1 MFIKKIM
8 RKYLFVVIAVSLFQS
23 ISSQE
28 ITKKVTLLWDTSYSM
43 IDRSLDNDLNYLN
56 EYFLKNSNSQV
67 NLIKFSNDIILNQFY
82 SVRNSSWLDLKK
94 ELQNTT
100 YDGSTNYN
108 KLIISESDEVLLFS
122 DGYSYDTELP
132 NINVPF
138 LVISSNKENNIDFL
152 KTLTKDSKKEFIDLK
167 TIQTNKSKATEFKT
181 VKGRVSDENGYLSN
195 VVVISR
201 DNNLKTVT
209 DSLGNFSIE
218 ARNKGILE
226 FRYIGKNTIL
236 SRVSES
242 IVKNIYMTDG
252 NMVLDELVLESKKE
266 EVIDNGYGKLDKK
279 RLGYSIETLDGNK
292 IIPSNTNVKDAV
304 AGKFA
309 GVKIGN
315 NDDLSQFVG
324 RGRYTTILG
333 NQYGLVVVDGLVI
346 KQSNSSRDAG
356 FIADTGF
363 LDPANIE
370 SVTYLKGL
378 AATNIYGS
386 DGSNG
391 VLLIKTK
398 TGSSS
403 YKKKKKRRL
412 GNTPTYNNDA
422 EIEEIIN
429 KPYIKEISKT
439 TSIEDA
445 YKAYISQRKLY
456 GKDVNFF
463 FDIASYFK
471 NWNNPYLVKRI
482 LSNVLE
488 VHKNL
493 DVEILRMLAYKYEEF
508 DMFDESVEA
517 YEQIISIKPSE
528 SQAYR
533 NLALSYQLNKQFT
546 KAQEVHNKIYN
557 NKYTEVNSF
566 SGLKQTIN
574 SEYKNLVALH
584 NSTLVAT
591 DIPDFYKK
599 NTEYDTRIVFEWSYF
614 DAQFDLQIVN
624 PQQRYYTWSH
634 TQNEERSRII
644 KETAQGYGLE
654 EFFITKKDKGE
665 WLFNLTYYGKKTGD
679 NSIPTYL
686 KITVYNNFGR
696 PNQTKKVT
704 VKELSD
710 LNKKETILKL
720 KI

>member
-1 MFIKKIM
+1 M
-8 RKYLFVVIAVSLFQS
+8 RKYLSLLTAIS
-23 ISSQE
+23 ICLSVSSQE

-152 KTLTKDSKKEFIDLK
+152 KTLTKGSKKEFIDLK

-218 ARNKGILE
+218 ARNRGILE

-242 IVKNIYMTDG
+242 TVKNIYMTDG
-252 NMVLDELVLESKKE
+252 NMVLDELVLESNKE

-309 GVKIGN
+309 GIKIGN

-363 LDPANIE
+363 IDPANIE

-439 TSIEDA
+439 TSIADA

-517 YEQIISIKPSE
+517 YEQIITIKPSE

-557 NKYTEVNSF
+557 NKYTDVNSF

-584 NSTLVAT
+584 NSTLVAA

-599 NTEYDTRIVFEWSYF
+599 NAEYDTRIVFEWSYF

-665 WLFNLTYYGKKTGD
+665 WLFNITYYGKKTGD

-704 VKELSD
+704 VKELND

>member
-8 RKYLFVVIAVSLFQS
+8 RKYLFVVITVSLFQS

-28 ITKKVTLLWDTSYSM
+28 LTKKVTLLWDTSYSM

-309 GVKIGN
+309 GIKIGN

-386 DGSNG
+386 DGRNG

-517 YEQIISIKPSE
+517 YEQIISMKPSE

-584 NSTLVAT
+584 NSTLVAA

>member
-1 MFIKKIM
+1 MK
-8 RKYLFVVIAVSLFQS
+8 KYLVLLVAISICQS

-28 ITKKVTLLWDTSYSM
+28 IIKKVTLLWDTSYSM
-43 IDRSLDNDLNYLN
+43 IDRSLDNDLDYLN
-56 EYFLKNSNSQV
+56 EYFFKNSNTEV
-67 NLIKFSNDIILNQFY
+67 TLIKFSNDIILTETY
-82 SVRNSSWLDLKK
+82 GIKNSNWLDLKK

-108 KLIISESDEVLLFS
+108 KLTVSASDEVLLFS
-122 DGYSYDTELP
+122 DGYTYDSKLLKITSPLT
-132 NINVPF
+132 V
-138 LVISSNKENNIDFL
+138 VSSNKEYNADFL
-152 KTLTKDSKKEFIDLK
+152 VSISKGAKDKFIDLR
-167 TIQTNKSKATEFKT
+167 TIHSNTSVASEFKT
-181 VKGRVSDENGYLSN
+181 INGRVSDENGYLSD
-195 VVVISR
+195 VTVISR
-201 DNNLKTVT
+201 GNNTQTLT

-218 ARNKGILE
+218 AQNRGILE

-236 SRVSES
+236 LRASDSAT
-242 IVKNIYMTDG
+242 KNIYMTDG
-252 NMVLDELVLESKKE
+252 NMVLDEVVLENNKNE
-266 EVIDNGYGKLDKK
+266 EIDNGYGKLDKK
-279 RLGYSIETLDGNK
+279 RLGYSIETLDGDK
-292 IIPSNTNVKDAV
+292 IIPSNTDVKDAV

-309 GVKIGN
+309 GIKIGN
-315 NDDLSQFVG
+315 NDDLTQFVG

-333 NQYGLVVVDGLVI
+333 NQYGLVVIDGLVTQ
-346 KQSNSSRDAG
+346 QSDSSRDNG

-363 LDPANIE
+363 IDPANIE

-398 TGSSS
+398 TGTSS
-403 YKKKKKRRL
+403 YKKKKKKQL
-412 GNTPTYNNDA
+412 GNTPTYIDDT
-422 EIEEIIN
+422 EIEEIID
-429 KPYIKEISKT
+429 KPYIREISQT
-439 TSIEDA
+439 TTIEEA
-445 YKAYISQRKLY
+445 YKTYLSQRELY

-463 FDIASYFK
+463 FDMASYFK
-471 NWNNPYLVKRI
+471 NWNNSYMIKRI

-488 VHKNL
+488 VQKSL

-533 NLALSYQLNKQFT
+533 NLALSYQLNKQYT

-584 NSTLVAT
+584 NSTLVAA

-665 WLFNLTYYGKKTGD
+665 WLFNITYYGKKTGD

-704 VKELSD
+704 VKELND
-710 LNKKETILKL
+710 LNKKESILKL

>member
-1 MFIKKIM
+1 M
-8 RKYLFVVIAVSLFQS
+8 RKYLSLLIAIS
-23 ISSQE
+23 ICLSVSSQE

-43 IDRSLDNDLNYLN
+43 IDRNLDNDLDYLN
-56 EYFLKNSNSQV
+56 EYFFKNSNTEV
-67 NLIKFSNDIILNQFY
+67 TLIKFSNDIILTETY
-82 SVRNSSWLDLKK
+82 GIKNSNWLDLKK

-108 KLIISESDEVLLFS
+108 KLTVSASDEVLLFS
-122 DGYSYDTELP
+122 DGYTYDSKLLKITSPLT
-132 NINVPF
+132 V
-138 LVISSNKENNIDFL
+138 VSSNKEYNADFL
-152 KTLTKDSKKEFIDLK
+152 VSISKGAKDKFIDLRA
-167 TIQTNKSKATEFKT
+167 IQSDKSLTSEFKT
-181 VKGRVSDENGYLSN
+181 INGRVSDENGYLSD
-195 VVVISR
+195 VTVISR
-201 DNNLKTVT
+201 GNNTQTLT

-218 ARNKGILE
+218 AQNRGILE

-236 SRVSES
+236 LRASDSAT
-242 IVKNIYMTDG
+242 KNIYMTDG
-252 NMVLDELVLESKKE
+252 NMVLDEVVLENNKKE
-266 EVIDNGYGKLDKK
+266 EIDNGYGKLDKK
-279 RLGYSIETLDGNK
+279 RLGYSIETLDGDK
-292 IIPSNTNVKDAV
+292 IIPSNTDIKDAV

-309 GVKIGN
+309 GIKIGN
-315 NDDLSQFVG
+315 NDDLTQFVG

-333 NQYGLVVVDGLVI
+333 NQYGLVVIDGLVTQ
-346 KQSNSSRDAG
+346 QSDSSRDNG

-363 LDPANIE
+363 IDPANIE

-398 TGSSS
+398 TGTSS
-403 YKKKKKRRL
+403 YKKKKKKQL
-412 GNTPTYNNDA
+412 GNTPTYIDDT
-422 EIEEIIN
+422 EIEEIID
-429 KPYIKEISKT
+429 KPYIREISQT
-439 TSIEDA
+439 TTIEEA
-445 YKAYISQRKLY
+445 YKTYLSQRELY

-463 FDIASYFK
+463 FDMASYFK
-471 NWNNPYLVKRI
+471 NWNNSYMIKRI

-488 VHKNL
+488 VQKSL

-584 NSTLVAT
+584 NSTLVAA

-665 WLFNLTYYGKKTGD
+665 WLFNITYYGKKTGD

-704 VKELSD
+704 VKALND
-710 LNKKETILKL
+710 LNKKESILKL

>member
-8 RKYLFVVIAVSLFQS
+8 RKYLFVVITVSLFQS
-23 ISSQE
+23 LSSQE
-28 ITKKVTLLWDTSYSM
+28 LTKKVTLLWDTSYSM

-218 ARNKGILE
+218 ARNRGILE

-242 IVKNIYMTDG
+242 TVKNIYMTDG

-309 GVKIGN
+309 GIKIGN

-517 YEQIISIKPSE
+517 YEQIISMKPSE

-584 NSTLVAT
+584 NSTLVAA

>member
-152 KTLTKDSKKEFIDLK
+152 KTLTKGSKKEFIDLK

-218 ARNKGILE
+218 ARNRGILE

-242 IVKNIYMTDG
+242 TVKNIYMTDG
-252 NMVLDELVLESKKE
+252 NMVLDELVLESNKE

-363 LDPANIE
+363 IDPANIE

-439 TSIEDA
+439 TSIADA

-517 YEQIISIKPSE
+517 YEQIITIKPSE

-557 NKYTEVNSF
+557 NKYTEVSSF

-584 NSTLVAT
+584 NSTLVAA

-704 VKELSD
+704 VKELND

>member
-56 EYFLKNSNSQV
+56 EYFLKNFNSQV

-108 KLIISESDEVLLFS
+108 KLIISESDEILLFS

-218 ARNKGILE
+218 ARNRGILE

-242 IVKNIYMTDG
+242 TVKNIYMTDG
-252 NMVLDELVLESKKE
+252 NMVLDELVLESNKE

-363 LDPANIE
+363 IDPANIE

-508 DMFDESVEA
+508 GMFDESVEA

-533 NLALSYQLNKQFT
+533 NLALSYQLNKLFT

-557 NKYTEVNSF
+557 NKYTEVSSF

-584 NSTLVAT
+584 NSTLVAA

-704 VKELSD
+704 VKELND

>member
-1 MFIKKIM
+1 M
-8 RKYLFVVIAVSLFQS
+8 RKYLSLLTAIS
-23 ISSQE
+23 ICLSVSSQE

-56 EYFLKNSNSQV
+56 EYFLKNSTTEV

-108 KLIISESDEVLLFS
+108 KLIISASDEVLLFS

-152 KTLTKDSKKEFIDLK
+152 KTLTKGSKKEFIDLK

-218 ARNKGILE
+218 ARNRGILE

-242 IVKNIYMTDG
+242 TVKNIYMTDG
-252 NMVLDELVLESKKE
+252 NMVLDELVLESNKE

-363 LDPANIE
+363 IDPANIE

-439 TSIEDA
+439 TSIADA

-517 YEQIISIKPSE
+517 YEQIITIKPSE

-557 NKYTEVNSF
+557 NKYTEVSSF

-584 NSTLVAT
+584 NSTLVAA

-665 WLFNLTYYGKKTGD
+665 WLFNISYYGKKTGD

-704 VKELSD
+704 VKA
-710 LNKKETILKL
+710 LN
-720 KI
+720 

>member
-8 RKYLFVVIAVSLFQS
+8 RKYLFVVITVSLFQS

-28 ITKKVTLLWDTSYSM
+28 LTKKVTLLWDTSYSM
-43 IDRSLDNDLNYLN
+43 IDRSLGNDLNYLN

-218 ARNKGILE
+218 ARNRGILE

-242 IVKNIYMTDG
+242 TVKNIYMTDG

-309 GVKIGN
+309 GIKIGN

-584 NSTLVAT
+584 NSTLVAA

-665 WLFNLTYYGKKTGD
+665 WLFNITYYGKKTGD

-704 VKELSD
+704 VKALND
-710 LNKKETILKL
+710 LNKKESILKL

>member
-1 MFIKKIM
+1 MK
-8 RKYLFVVIAVSLFQS
+8 KYLVLLVAISICQS

-28 ITKKVTLLWDTSYSM
+28 IIKKVTLLWDTSYSM
-43 IDRSLDNDLNYLN
+43 IDRSLDNDLDYLN
-56 EYFLKNSNSQV
+56 EYFFKNSNTEV
-67 NLIKFSNDIILNQFY
+67 TLIKFSNDIILTETY
-82 SVRNSSWLDLKK
+82 GIKNSNWLDLKK

-108 KLIISESDEVLLFS
+108 KLTVSASDEVLLFS
-122 DGYSYDTELP
+122 DGYTYDSKLLKITSPLT
-132 NINVPF
+132 V
-138 LVISSNKENNIDFL
+138 VSSNKEYNADFL
-152 KTLTKDSKKEFIDLK
+152 VSISKGAKDKFIDLR
-167 TIQTNKSKATEFKT
+167 TIQSNTSVASEFKT
-181 VKGRVSDENGYLSN
+181 INGRVSDENGYLSD
-195 VVVISR
+195 VTVISR
-201 DNNLKTVT
+201 GNNTQTLT

-218 ARNKGILE
+218 AQNRGILE

-236 SRVSES
+236 LRASDSAT
-242 IVKNIYMTDG
+242 KNIYMTDG
-252 NMVLDELVLESKKE
+252 NMVLDEVVLENNKKE
-266 EVIDNGYGKLDKK
+266 EIDNGYGKLDKK
-279 RLGYSIETLDGNK
+279 RLGYSVETLDGDE

-309 GVKIGN
+309 GIKIGN
-315 NDDLSQFVG
+315 NDDLTQFVG

-333 NQYGLVVVDGLVI
+333 NQYGLVVIDGLVTQ
-346 KQSNSSRDAG
+346 QSDSSRDNG

-363 LDPANIE
+363 IDPANIE

-398 TGSSS
+398 TGTSS
-403 YKKKKKRRL
+403 YKKKKKKQL
-412 GNTPTYNNDA
+412 GNTPTYIDDT
-422 EIEEIIN
+422 EIEEIID
-429 KPYIKEISKT
+429 KPYIREISQT
-439 TSIEDA
+439 TTIEEA
-445 YKAYISQRKLY
+445 YKTYLSQRELY

-463 FDIASYFK
+463 FDMASYFK
-471 NWNNPYLVKRI
+471 NWNNSYMIKRI

-488 VHKNL
+488 VQKSL

-557 NKYTEVNSF
+557 NKYSEVNSF

-584 NSTLVAT
+584 NSTLVAA

-665 WLFNLTYYGKKTGD
+665 WLFNISYYGKKTGD

-704 VKELSD
+704 VKALND
-710 LNKKETILKL
+710 LNKKESILKL

>member
-1 MFIKKIM
+1 M
-8 RKYLFVVIAVSLFQS
+8 RKYLSLLIAIS
-23 ISSQE
+23 ICLSVSSQE

-43 IDRSLDNDLNYLN
+43 IDRNLDNDLDYLN
-56 EYFLKNSNSQV
+56 EYFFKNSNTEV
-67 NLIKFSNDIILNQFY
+67 TLIKFSNDIILTETY
-82 SVRNSSWLDLKK
+82 GIKNSNWLDLKK

-108 KLIISESDEVLLFS
+108 KLTVSESDEVLLFS
-122 DGYSYDTELP
+122 DGYTYDSKLLKITSPLT
-132 NINVPF
+132 V
-138 LVISSNKENNIDFL
+138 VSSNKEYNADFL
-152 KTLTKDSKKEFIDLK
+152 VSISKGAKDKFIDLR
-167 TIQTNKSKATEFKT
+167 TIQSNTSVASEFKT
-181 VKGRVSDENGYLSN
+181 INGRVSDENGYLSD
-195 VVVISR
+195 VTVISR
-201 DNNLKTVT
+201 GNNTQTLT

-218 ARNKGILE
+218 AQNRGILE

-236 SRVSES
+236 LRGSDSAT
-242 IVKNIYMTDG
+242 KNIYMTDG
-252 NMVLDELVLESKKE
+252 NMVLDEVVLENNKKE
-266 EVIDNGYGKLDKK
+266 EIDNGYGKLDKK
-279 RLGYSIETLDGNK
+279 RLGYSVETLDGDE
-292 IIPSNTNVKDAV
+292 IIPSNTDIKDAV

-309 GVKIGN
+309 GIKIGN
-315 NDDLSQFVG
+315 NDDLTQFVG

-333 NQYGLVVVDGLVI
+333 NQYGLVVIDGLVI
-346 KQSNSSRDAG
+346 QQSDSSRDNG

-363 LDPANIE
+363 IDPANIE

-398 TGSSS
+398 TGTSS
-403 YKKKKKRRL
+403 YKKKKKKQL
-412 GNTPTYNNDA
+412 GNTPTYIDDT
-422 EIEEIIN
+422 EIEEIID
-429 KPYIKEISKT
+429 KPYIREISQT
-439 TSIEDA
+439 TTIEEA
-445 YKAYISQRKLY
+445 YKTYLSQRELY

-463 FDIASYFK
+463 FDMASYFK
-471 NWNNPYLVKRI
+471 NWNNSYMIKRI

-488 VHKNL
+488 VQKSL

-584 NSTLVAT
+584 NSTLVAA

-665 WLFNLTYYGKKTGD
+665 WLFNITYYGKKTGD

-704 VKELSD
+704 VKALND
-710 LNKKETILKL
+710 LNKKESILKL

>member
-1 MFIKKIM
+1 M
-8 RKYLFVVIAVSLFQS
+8 RKYLSLLIAIS
-23 ISSQE
+23 ICLSVSSQE

-43 IDRSLDNDLNYLN
+43 IDRNLDNDLDYLN
-56 EYFLKNSNSQV
+56 EYFFKNSNTEV
-67 NLIKFSNDIILNQFY
+67 TLIKFSNDIILTETF
-82 SVRNSSWLDLKK
+82 SIKNSNWLALKK

-108 KLIISESDEVLLFS
+108 RLTVSASDEVLLFS
-122 DGYSYDTELP
+122 DGYTYDSKLLKITSPLT
-132 NINVPF
+132 V
-138 LVISSNKENNIDFL
+138 VSSNKEYNADFL
-152 KTLTKDSKKEFIDLK
+152 VSISKGAKDKFIDLRA
-167 TIQTNKSKATEFKT
+167 IQSDKSLTSEFKT
-181 VKGRVSDENGYLSN
+181 INGRVSDENGYLSD
-195 VVVISR
+195 VTVISR
-201 DNNLKTVT
+201 GNNTQTLT

-218 ARNKGILE
+218 AQNRGILE

-236 SRVSES
+236 LRGSDSAT
-242 IVKNIYMTDG
+242 KNIYMTDG
-252 NMVLDELVLESKKE
+252 NMVLDEVVLENNKKE
-266 EVIDNGYGKLDKK
+266 EIDNGYGKLDKK
-279 RLGYSIETLDGNK
+279 RLGYSVETLDGDE
-292 IIPSNTNVKDAV
+292 IIPSNTDIKDAV

-309 GVKIGN
+309 GIKIGN
-315 NDDLSQFVG
+315 NDDLTQFVG

-333 NQYGLVVVDGLVI
+333 NQYGLVVIDGLVTQ
-346 KQSNSSRDAG
+346 QSDSSRDNG

-363 LDPANIE
+363 IDPANIE

-398 TGSSS
+398 TGTSS
-403 YKKKKKRRL
+403 YKKKKKKQL
-412 GNTPTYNNDA
+412 GNTPTYIDDT
-422 EIEEIIN
+422 EIEEIID
-429 KPYIKEISKT
+429 KPYIREISQT
-439 TSIEDA
+439 TTIEEA
-445 YKAYISQRKLY
+445 YKTYLSQRELY

-463 FDIASYFK
+463 FDMASYFK
-471 NWNNPYLVKRI
+471 NWNNSYMIKRI

-488 VHKNL
+488 VQKSL

-584 NSTLVAT
+584 NSTLVAA

-665 WLFNLTYYGKKTGD
+665 WLFNITYYGKKTGD

-704 VKELSD
+704 VKALND
-710 LNKKETILKL
+710 LNKKESILKL

>member
-1 MFIKKIM
+1 M
-8 RKYLFVVIAVSLFQS
+8 RKYLSLLIAIS
-23 ISSQE
+23 ICLSVSSQE

-43 IDRSLDNDLNYLN
+43 IDRNLDNDLDYLN
-56 EYFLKNSNSQV
+56 EYFFKNSNTEVS
-67 NLIKFSNDIILNQFY
+67 LIKFSNDIILTETF
-82 SVRNSSWLDLKK
+82 SIKNSNWLALKK
-94 ELQNTT
+94 ELKNTT

-108 KLIISESDEVLLFS
+108 KLIVSASDEVLLFS
-122 DGYSYDTELP
+122 DGYTYDSKLLKITSPL
-132 NINVPF
+132 IV
-138 LVISSNKENNIDFL
+138 VSSNKEYNSDFL
-152 KTLTKDSKKEFIDLK
+152 VSITKGSKDKFIDLRAIQSDKSLTSQFK
-167 TIQTNKSKATEFKT
+167 TIN
-181 VKGRVSDENGYLSN
+181 GRVSDENGYLSD
-195 VVVISR
+195 VTVISR
-201 DNNLKTVT
+201 GNNTQTLT

-218 ARNKGILE
+218 AQNRGILE

-236 SRVSES
+236 LRALDSAT
-242 IVKNIYMTDG
+242 KNIYMTDG
-252 NMVLDELVLESKKE
+252 NMVLDELVLQNNKKE
-266 EVIDNGYGKLDKK
+266 EIDNGFAKLDKK
-279 RLGYSIETLDGNK
+279 RLGYSIETLDGDK
-292 IIPSNTNVKDAV
+292 IIPSNTDVKDAV
-304 AGKFA
+304 SGKFA
-309 GVKIGN
+309 GVKIAA
-315 NDDLSQFVG
+315 NDDLTQFVG
-324 RGRYTTILG
+324 RGLGTTIKG

-346 KQSNSSRDAG
+346 KQSNSSIGGG

-363 LDPANIE
+363 IDPANIE

-403 YKKKKKRRL
+403 YKKKKKRQI
-412 GNTPTYNNDA
+412 GNTPTYIDDT
-422 EIEEIIN
+422 EIEKTID
-429 KPYIKEISKT
+429 KPYIREISQT
-439 TSIEDA
+439 TTIEEA
-445 YKAYISQRKLY
+445 YKMYLSQRELY

-463 FDIASYFK
+463 FDMASYFK
-471 NWNNPYLVKRI
+471 NWNNSYMIKRI

-488 VHKNL
+488 VNKSS
-493 DVEILRMLAYKYEEF
+493 DVEILRMLAYKYEEL

-557 NKYTEVNSF
+557 NKYIEVNSF

-584 NSTLVAT
+584 NSTLVAA

-599 NTEYDTRIVFEWSYF
+599 NAEYDTRIVFEWSYF

-665 WLFNLTYYGKKTGD
+665 WLFNITYYGKKTGD

-704 VKELSD
+704 VKALND